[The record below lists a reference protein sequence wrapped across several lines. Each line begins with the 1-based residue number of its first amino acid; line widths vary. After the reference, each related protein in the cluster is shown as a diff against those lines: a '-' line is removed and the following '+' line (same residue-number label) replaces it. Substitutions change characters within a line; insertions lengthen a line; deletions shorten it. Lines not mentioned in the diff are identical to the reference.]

1 MPLMTMLSKDAVPEA
16 GLPARPGGG
25 FYYGWVI
32 VIVMAVTG
40 GVSMA
45 LGGLNFGLFIKPIG
59 DELGIGR
66 ATFGWAQSARQLASA
81 LTAPLVGN
89 LLDRFGARAMLAVAA
104 LLTGLAL
111 GGFWLVTAGW
121 EIVALFALT
130 GLVGLNGPGALVT
143 SVPVTRWF
151 VRKRGKAMAMASL
164 GVPLGGFLFVPLT
177 QILIDVYGW
186 RMTCVILGALGA
198 LTIAPL
204 SLIFVRRQPEDMGLL
219 PDGAQPVVAAHEP
232 TIGDDRLHQPRPE
245 YALEHSWT
253 RAEAM
258 RTGTFWRLV
267 IV

>member
-1 MPLMTMLSKDAVPEA
+1 MTTSASNSITPEEDAPVGA
-16 GLPARPGGG
+16 SSGL
-25 FYYGWVI
+25 FYGWVI
-32 VIVMAVTG
+32 VGTMAVTAAL
-40 GVSMA
+40 SMA

-104 LLTGLAL
+104 LLAGLAL

-204 SLIFVRRQPEDMGLL
+204 SLIFLRRQPEDLGLL
-219 PDGAQPVVAAHEP
+219 PDGAAVPVRSA
-232 TIGDDRLHQPRPE
+232 
-245 YALEHSWT
+245 
-253 RAEAM
+253 
-258 RTGTFWRLV
+258 
-267 IV
+267 